1 MKPILDQHYQNK
13 TEAAYATLL
22 EHRKVAGEIID
33 FEYEAQTL
41 NLARAVPGKRKK
53 LTYTPDFLVVFPDR
67 FEFHEVK
74 GHMRPQ
80 ALVRLKAAAEKFH
93 WYQFVIVRDGGSQ
106 WEYEEL

>member
-1 MKPILDQHYQNK
+1 MKPILDQHYQNE
-13 TEAAYATLL
+13 TEAAYDRLL
-22 EHRKVAGEIID
+22 AHRKMAGEIID
-33 FEYEAQTL
+33 YLFEPFKL
-41 NLARAVPGKRKK
+41 ILSKGIPGKRNE
-53 LTYTPDFLVVFPDR
+53 LTYKPDFLVVFKDH

-93 WYQFVIVRDGGSQ
+93 WFKFVIVRDGGKE

>member
-13 TEAAYATLL
+13 TEAAYGTLL
-22 EHRKVAGEIID
+22 THRKMAGEILD
-33 FEYEAQTL
+33 FEYEPIKL
-41 NLARAVPGKRKK
+41 IIARGIPGKRAE
-53 LTYTPDFLVVFPDR
+53 LTYKPDFLVVFKDR

-93 WYQFVIVRDGGSQ
+93 WFKFVIVRDGGGQ